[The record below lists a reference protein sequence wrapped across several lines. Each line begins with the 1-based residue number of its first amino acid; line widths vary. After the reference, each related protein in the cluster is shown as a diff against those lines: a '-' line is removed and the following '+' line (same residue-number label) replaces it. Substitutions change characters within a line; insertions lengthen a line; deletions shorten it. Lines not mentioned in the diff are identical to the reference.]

1 MIMQKYAMDCFFAKI
16 VKRWVAVEAGPVS
29 IRSVKLFEQRP
40 GDESVTLP
48 ITHDLQRYF
57 MGEKIDF
64 SSYDV
69 DLSGFT
75 PFQQEVLTA
84 SRSVHWGNCITY
96 SQLASMVG
104 RPKAAR
110 AVGNAL
116 GLNRVP
122 VIIPCHRIVS
132 KNGPGG
138 YSLGVGLK
146 LELLRL
152 ESIEF

>member
-1 MIMQKYAMDCFFAKI
+1 MDCFFANK
-16 VKRWVAVEAGPVS
+16 VKRWVAVEADPVS
-29 IRSVKLFEQRP
+29 IRSVKLFDQRS
-40 GDESVTLP
+40 GDESIILPVTS
-48 ITHDLQRYF
+48 DLQRYF
-57 MGEKIDF
+57 MGENVDF

-84 SRSVHWGNCITY
+84 TRSVHWGTCITY

-104 RPKAAR
+104 RPKAVR
-110 AVGNAL
+110 AVGNVL

-132 KNGPGG
+132 KHGPGG

>member
-1 MIMQKYAMDCFFAKI
+1 MTIEKCVTDCFFANK

-29 IRSVKLFEQRP
+29 IRSVKLSEQRS
-40 GDESVTLP
+40 GNESITLP
-48 ITHDLQRYF
+48 VTYDLQRYF
-57 MGEKIDF
+57 TGENVDF

-69 DLSGFT
+69 DLSCFT

-84 SRSVHWGNCITY
+84 TRSIHWGTCITY

-104 RPKAAR
+104 RPKAVR

-116 GLNRVP
+116 GSNRVP

-132 KNGPGG
+132 KHGPGG

-146 LELLRL
+146 LELLRI

>member
-1 MIMQKYAMDCFFAKI
+1 MIMKKYVTDCFFANK

-29 IRSVKLFEQRP
+29 VRSVKLFEQRP
-40 GDESVTLP
+40 CDESVTLP
-48 ITHDLQRYF
+48 VTSGLQRYF
-57 MGEKIDF
+57 MGENIDF

-84 SRSVHWGNCITY
+84 IRSVPWGTCITY
-96 SQLASMVG
+96 SRLASMAG
-104 RPKAAR
+104 RPKAVR

-132 KNGPGG
+132 KHGPGG
-138 YSLGVGLK
+138 YSLGIGLK
-146 LELLRL
+146 LELLGL
-152 ESIEF
+152 ESIEI

>member
-1 MIMQKYAMDCFFAKI
+1 MIMEKHAMDCFFAKN
-16 VKRWVAVEAGPVS
+16 VKRWVAVKADPVS
-29 IRSVKLFEQRP
+29 IRSVKLFEQRS
-40 GDESVTLP
+40 GEESITMQV
-48 ITHDLQRYF
+48 THDLQRYF
-57 MGEKIDF
+57 MGENVDF
-64 SSYDV
+64 SFYDV
-69 DLSGFT
+69 DLSGYT

-84 SRSVHWGNCITY
+84 TRSVHWGTCITY
-96 SQLASMVG
+96 SRLAGMIG
-104 RPKAAR
+104 RPKAVR

-116 GLNRVP
+116 GSNRVP

-132 KNGPGG
+132 KHGPGG

>member
-1 MIMQKYAMDCFFAKI
+1 MIMEKYVTDCFFANK
-16 VKRWVAVEAGPVS
+16 VKRWVAVEADPVS
-29 IRSVKLFEQRP
+29 VRSVKLFEQRP
-40 GDESVTLP
+40 GEESVTLP
-48 ITHDLQRYF
+48 VTSDLQRYF
-57 MGEKIDF
+57 MGENVDF
-64 SSYDV
+64 SSYEV

-75 PFQQEVLTA
+75 QFRQEVLTA
-84 SRSVHWGNCITY
+84 TRSVHQGTCITY

-116 GLNRVP
+116 GSNSVP

-132 KNGPGG
+132 KHGPGG
-138 YSLGVGLK
+138 YSMGVGLK

-152 ESIEF
+152 ESIDI

>member
-1 MIMQKYAMDCFFAKI
+1 MEKYAIDCFYASKAKM
-16 VKRWVAVEAGPVS
+16 WVAVEACPSS
-29 IRSVKLFEQRP
+29 IRSVRFSKQQP
-40 GDESVTLP
+40 YNSSITLP
-48 ITHDLQRYF
+48 VTSDLQRYF
-57 MGEKIDF
+57 KGENVDF

-75 PFQQEVLTA
+75 QFQQEVLTA
-84 SRSVHWGNCITY
+84 TRSVYWGTCITY

-116 GLNRVP
+116 GSNRVP

-132 KNGPGG
+132 KHEPGG
-138 YSLGVGLK
+138 YSMGVGLK

-152 ESIEF
+152 ESINI

>member
-1 MIMQKYAMDCFFAKI
+1 MSMEKHVTDSFFANN

-40 GDESVTLP
+40 CEESITLP
-48 ITHDLQRYF
+48 VTSDLQKYF
-57 MGEKIDF
+57 MGENVDF

-84 SRSVHWGNCITY
+84 TRSVHWGTCITY
-96 SQLASMVG
+96 SQLASMAG
-104 RPKAAR
+104 RPKAVR
-110 AVGNAL
+110 AIGNVL

-132 KNGPGG
+132 KHGPGG

-152 ESIEF
+152 ESIDI

>member
-1 MIMQKYAMDCFFAKI
+1 
-16 VKRWVAVEAGPVS
+16 
-29 IRSVKLFEQRP
+29 
-40 GDESVTLP
+40 
-48 ITHDLQRYF
+48 
-57 MGEKIDF
+57 MGENVDF

-69 DLSGFT
+69 DLSCFT

-84 SRSVHWGNCITY
+84 TRSIHWGTCITY

-104 RPKAAR
+104 RPKAVR

-116 GLNRVP
+116 GSNRVP

-132 KNGPGG
+132 KHGPGG
-138 YSLGVGLK
+138 YSLGAVLK

>member
-1 MIMQKYAMDCFFAKI
+1 MEKYAMECFFANK
-16 VKRWVAVEAGPVS
+16 VKKWVAVKAGPASV
-29 IRSVKLFEQRP
+29 RSVKLFEQRP
-40 GDESVTLP
+40 GDERMTLP
-48 ITHDLQRYF
+48 VTSDLQRYF
-57 MGEKIDF
+57 MGENVDF

-69 DLSGFT
+69 DLSCFT

-84 SRSVHWGNCITY
+84 TRSIHWGTCITY

-104 RPKAAR
+104 RPKAVR

-116 GLNRVP
+116 GSNRVP

-132 KNGPGG
+132 KHGPGG
-138 YSLGVGLK
+138 YSLGAVLK

>member
-1 MIMQKYAMDCFFAKI
+1 MEKYSMECFFANK
-16 VKRWVAVEAGPVS
+16 VKRWVAVKAGPVS

-40 GDESVTLP
+40 GDERISLPVTS
-48 ITHDLQRYF
+48 DLQRYF
-57 MGEKIDF
+57 MGENVDF

-69 DLSGFT
+69 DLSCFT

-84 SRSVHWGNCITY
+84 TRSIPWGTCITY

-104 RPKAAR
+104 RPKAVR

-116 GLNRVP
+116 GSNRVP

-132 KNGPGG
+132 KHGPGG
-138 YSLGVGLK
+138 YSLGAGLK

>member
-1 MIMQKYAMDCFFAKI
+1 MECFFANK
-16 VKRWVAVEAGPVS
+16 VKRWVAVKAGPASV
-29 IRSVKLFEQRP
+29 RSVKLFEQRP
-40 GDESVTLP
+40 GDERMTLP
-48 ITHDLQRYF
+48 VTSDLQRYF
-57 MGEKIDF
+57 MGENVDF
-64 SSYDV
+64 SSYNV
-69 DLSGFT
+69 DLSCFT

-84 SRSVHWGNCITY
+84 TRSIHWGTCITY

-104 RPKAAR
+104 RPKAVR

-116 GLNRVP
+116 GSNRVP

-132 KNGPGG
+132 KHGPGG
-138 YSLGVGLK
+138 YSLGAVLK

>member
-1 MIMQKYAMDCFFAKI
+1 MDCFFANK
-16 VKRWVAVEAGPVS
+16 VKRWVAVEADPVS
-29 IRSVKLFEQRP
+29 IRSVKLFDQRS
-40 GDESVTLP
+40 GDESIILPVTS
-48 ITHDLQRYF
+48 DLQRYF
-57 MGEKIDF
+57 MGENVDF

-84 SRSVHWGNCITY
+84 TRSVHWGTCITY

-104 RPKAAR
+104 RPKAVR
-110 AVGNAL
+110 AVGNVL

-132 KNGPGG
+132 KHGPGG
-138 YSLGVGLK
+138 YFLGVGLK

>member
-1 MIMQKYAMDCFFAKI
+1 MECFFANK
-16 VKRWVAVEAGPVS
+16 VKRWVAVKAGPVS

-40 GDESVTLP
+40 GDERISLP
-48 ITHDLQRYF
+48 ITYDLQRYF
-57 MGEKIDF
+57 MGENVDF
-64 SSYDV
+64 SSYNV
-69 DLSGFT
+69 DLSCFT

-84 SRSVHWGNCITY
+84 TRSIHWGTCITY

-104 RPKAAR
+104 RPKAVR

-116 GLNRVP
+116 GSNRVP

-132 KNGPGG
+132 KHGPGG
-138 YSLGVGLK
+138 YSLGAGLK

>member
-1 MIMQKYAMDCFFAKI
+1 MECFFANK
-16 VKRWVAVEAGPVS
+16 VKRWVAVKAGPASV
-29 IRSVKLFEQRP
+29 RSVKLFEQRP
-40 GDESVTLP
+40 GDERMTLP
-48 ITHDLQRYF
+48 VTSDLQRYF
-57 MGEKIDF
+57 MGENVDF

-69 DLSGFT
+69 DLSCFT

-84 SRSVHWGNCITY
+84 TRSIHWGTCITY

-104 RPKAAR
+104 RPKAVR

-116 GLNRVP
+116 GSNRVP

-132 KNGPGG
+132 KHGPGG
-138 YSLGVGLK
+138 YSLGAGLK

>member
-1 MIMQKYAMDCFFAKI
+1 MIMEKYTMDCFFAEK
-16 VKRWVAVEAGPVS
+16 VKQWVVVEADPVF

-40 GDESVTLP
+40 CEESITLSVTY
-48 ITHDLQRYF
+48 DLQRYF
-57 MGEKIDF
+57 IGENVDF

-69 DLSGFT
+69 DLTGFT

-84 SRSVHWGNCITY
+84 TRSVHQGTCITY
-96 SQLASMVG
+96 SRLASMVG
-104 RPKAAR
+104 RPKAVR
-110 AVGNAL
+110 AIGNAL
-116 GLNRVP
+116 GLNSVP
-122 VIIPCHRIVS
+122 VIIPCHRIIS
-132 KNGPGG
+132 KHGPGG

>member
-1 MIMQKYAMDCFFAKI
+1 MTMEKYVTDCFFADK

-29 IRSVKLFEQRP
+29 IRSVKLSEQRS
-40 GDESVTLP
+40 GEESITLP
-48 ITHDLQRYF
+48 VTCDLQRYF
-57 MGEKIDF
+57 MGENVDF

-69 DLSGFT
+69 DLSCFT

-84 SRSVHWGNCITY
+84 TRSVHLGTCITY
-96 SQLASMVG
+96 SQLAGMVG
-104 RPKAAR
+104 RPKAVR
-110 AVGNAL
+110 AVGNVL
-116 GLNRVP
+116 GSNRVP

-132 KNGPGG
+132 KHGPGG

>member
-1 MIMQKYAMDCFFAKI
+1 MIMEKDAMDCFFAKK
-16 VKRWVAVEAGPVS
+16 VKRWVSLEADPVS
-29 IRSVKLFEQRP
+29 IRSVKLFEQSP
-40 GDESVTLP
+40 CEESITLP
-48 ITHDLQRYF
+48 VTHDLQRYF
-57 MGEKIDF
+57 MGENVDF

-69 DLSGFT
+69 DLTGFT

-84 SRSVHWGNCITY
+84 IRSVHRGTCITY
-96 SQLASMVG
+96 SRLASMVG
-104 RPKAAR
+104 RPKAVR
-110 AVGNAL
+110 AIGNAL

-132 KNGPGG
+132 KKGPGG
-138 YSLGVGLK
+138 YSLGIGLK

>member
-1 MIMQKYAMDCFFAKI
+1 MSMEKHVTDCFFAEK
-16 VKRWVAVEAGPVS
+16 VKRWVAVEAGPVY

-40 GDESVTLP
+40 DGESITLTVTS
-48 ITHDLQRYF
+48 DLQRYF

-64 SSYDV
+64 SSYEV
-69 DLSGFT
+69 ELSGFT

-84 SRSVHWGNCITY
+84 ARSVHWGTCITY
-96 SQLASMVG
+96 SRLASMVG
-104 RPKAAR
+104 RPKAVR
-110 AVGNAL
+110 AIGNAL

-132 KNGPGG
+132 KHGPGG

-152 ESIEF
+152 ESIDI

>member
-1 MIMQKYAMDCFFAKI
+1 MEKYVTDCFFANK
-16 VKRWVAVEAGPVS
+16 VKRWVAVEADPVS
-29 IRSVKLFEQRP
+29 IRSVKLFEQRS
-40 GDESVTLP
+40 GEESITLP
-48 ITHDLQRYF
+48 VTHDLQRYF
-57 MGEKIDF
+57 MGENVDF

-84 SRSVHWGNCITY
+84 TRSVHWGTCITY
-96 SQLASMVG
+96 SQLADMAG
-104 RPKAAR
+104 RPKAVR
-110 AVGNAL
+110 AIGNTL

-132 KNGPGG
+132 KHGPGG

-146 LELLRL
+146 LELLRI

>member
-1 MIMQKYAMDCFFAKI
+1 M
-16 VKRWVAVEAGPVS
+16 EAGHVF
-29 IRSVKLFEQRP
+29 IKSVKLFEQRS
-40 GDESVTLP
+40 GDESITLP
-48 ITHDLQRYF
+48 VTCDLQRYF
-57 MGEKIDF
+57 MGENVDF

-69 DLSGFT
+69 ELSGFT

-84 SRSVHWGNCITY
+84 TRSVHWGTCITY
-96 SQLASMVG
+96 SQLASMID
-104 RPKAAR
+104 RPKAVR
-110 AVGNAL
+110 AIGNAL

-132 KNGPGG
+132 KHGLGG

-146 LELLRL
+146 LELLKL

>member
-1 MIMQKYAMDCFFAKI
+1 MEKYVTDCFFADK

-29 IRSVKLFEQRP
+29 IRSVKLSEQRS
-40 GDESVTLP
+40 GEESITLP
-48 ITHDLQRYF
+48 VTCDLQRYF
-57 MGEKIDF
+57 MGENVDF

-69 DLSGFT
+69 DLSCFT

-84 SRSVHWGNCITY
+84 TRSVHRGTCITY
-96 SQLASMVG
+96 SQLAGMVG
-104 RPKAAR
+104 RPKAVR
-110 AVGNAL
+110 AVGNVL
-116 GLNRVP
+116 GSNRVP

-132 KNGPGG
+132 KHGPGG

>member
-1 MIMQKYAMDCFFAKI
+1 MDCFFSNK
-16 VKRWVAVEAGPVS
+16 VKRWVAVEANSVS
-29 IRSVKLFEQRP
+29 IRSVKLFEQCP
-40 GDESVTLP
+40 GDERMTFPV
-48 ITHDLQRYF
+48 THDLQRYF
-57 MGEKIDF
+57 MGEKVDF

-75 PFQQEVLTA
+75 PFRQEVLTA
-84 SRSVHWGNCITY
+84 TRSVHRGTCITY
-96 SQLASMVG
+96 SRLAGMVG
-104 RPKAAR
+104 RPKAVR

-132 KNGPGG
+132 KHGPGG

>member
-1 MIMQKYAMDCFFAKI
+1 MIMEKYVTDCFFANK
-16 VKRWVAVEAGPVS
+16 VKRWVSVEAGPVS
-29 IRSVKLFEQRP
+29 VRSVKLFEQRP

-48 ITHDLQRYF
+48 VTSDLQRYF
-57 MGEKIDF
+57 MGENVDF

-84 SRSVHWGNCITY
+84 TRSVPWGTCITY
-96 SQLASMVG
+96 SQLASMAG
-104 RPKAAR
+104 RPKAVR

-116 GLNRVP
+116 GSNRVP

-132 KNGPGG
+132 KQGPGG

-152 ESIEF
+152 ESIEI

>member
-1 MIMQKYAMDCFFAKI
+1 MECFFANK
-16 VKRWVAVEAGPVS
+16 VKRWVAVKAGPASV
-29 IRSVKLFEQRP
+29 RSVKLFEQRP
-40 GDESVTLP
+40 GDERMTLP
-48 ITHDLQRYF
+48 VTSDLQRYF
-57 MGEKIDF
+57 MGENVDF

-69 DLSGFT
+69 DLSCFT

-84 SRSVHWGNCITY
+84 TRSIHWGTCITY

-104 RPKAAR
+104 RPKAVR

-116 GLNRVP
+116 GSNRVP

-132 KNGPGG
+132 KHGPGG
-138 YSLGVGLK
+138 YSLGAVLK

>member
-1 MIMQKYAMDCFFAKI
+1 MTIEKCVTDCFFANK
-16 VKRWVAVEAGPVS
+16 VKRWVAVEADPVS
-29 IRSVKLFEQRP
+29 IRSVKLFEQRS
-40 GDESVTLP
+40 GEESITLP
-48 ITHDLQRYF
+48 VTHDLQRYF
-57 MGEKIDF
+57 MGENVDF

-84 SRSVHWGNCITY
+84 TRSVHWGTCITY
-96 SQLASMVG
+96 SQLADMAG
-104 RPKAAR
+104 RPKAVR
-110 AVGNAL
+110 AIGNTL

-132 KNGPGG
+132 KHGPGG

-146 LELLRL
+146 LELLRI

>member
-1 MIMQKYAMDCFFAKI
+1 MECFFANK
-16 VKRWVAVEAGPVS
+16 VKKWVAVKAGPASV
-29 IRSVKLFEQRP
+29 RSVKLFEQRP
-40 GDESVTLP
+40 GDERMTLP
-48 ITHDLQRYF
+48 VTSDLQRYF
-57 MGEKIDF
+57 MGENVDF

-69 DLSGFT
+69 DLSCFT

-84 SRSVHWGNCITY
+84 TRSIHWGTCITY

-104 RPKAAR
+104 RPKAVR

-116 GLNRVP
+116 GSNRVP

-132 KNGPGG
+132 KHGPGG
-138 YSLGVGLK
+138 YSLGAGLK

>member
-1 MIMQKYAMDCFFAKI
+1 MTIEKCVTDCFFANK

-29 IRSVKLFEQRP
+29 IRSVKLSEQRS
-40 GDESVTLP
+40 GNESITLP
-48 ITHDLQRYF
+48 VTYDLQRYF
-57 MGEKIDF
+57 TGENVDF

-69 DLSGFT
+69 DLSCFT

-84 SRSVHWGNCITY
+84 TRSVHWGTCITY
-96 SQLASMVG
+96 SQLADMAG
-104 RPKAAR
+104 RPKAVR
-110 AVGNAL
+110 AIGNTL

-132 KNGPGG
+132 KHGPGG

-146 LELLRL
+146 LELLRI

>member
-1 MIMQKYAMDCFFAKI
+1 MSMEKHVTDCFFANK
-16 VKRWVAVEAGPVS
+16 VKRWVAVEADPVS
-29 IRSVKLFEQRP
+29 IRSVKLFEQRS

-48 ITHDLQRYF
+48 VTSDLQRYF
-57 MGEKIDF
+57 MGENVDF

-84 SRSVHWGNCITY
+84 TRSVHWGTCITY

-104 RPKAAR
+104 RPKAVR
-110 AVGNAL
+110 AIGNAL

-132 KNGPGG
+132 KHGPGG

>member
-1 MIMQKYAMDCFFAKI
+1 MTMEKYTMDCFFAKK
-16 VKRWVAVEAGPVS
+16 VKRWVAVEADPVS
-29 IRSVKLFEQRP
+29 IRSVKLFEQHS
-40 GDESVTLP
+40 GDESITLP
-48 ITHDLQRYF
+48 VTYDLQRYF
-57 MGEKIDF
+57 MGENVDF
-64 SSYDV
+64 SSYDM

-84 SRSVHWGNCITY
+84 TRYVHWGTCITY

-104 RPKAAR
+104 RPKAVR

-132 KNGPGG
+132 KYGHGG